1 MSSDEPKPSR
11 TMKHKP
17 ALKGEPQPTV
27 EAAAAQPPAERPAA
41 LAKSGAEPLKLSRIL
56 VPVDFSDCSLR
67 ALDYAIALAGQFNSK
82 IILLHA
88 VEPAVYP
95 ENYLV
100 VSPALDETNQNLLQS
115 ARERLADLCHRRIGH
130 RIPAESLVRMGHAH
144 SEIPDTAKALGAD
157 LIVLGTHGY
166 TGLKH
171 ALLGSTAERVVR
183 QGPCPVL
190 TVRYTGADEGA

>member
-1 MSSDEPKPSR
+1 
-11 TMKHKP
+11 MKNKP
-17 ALKGEPQPTV
+17 APKVEPEPTA
-27 EAAAAQPPAERPAA
+27 EESGAKPAAERAAA
-41 LAKSGAEPLKLSRIL
+41 SGKVTVEPLKLARLL

-67 ALDYAIALAGQFNSK
+67 ALDYALALSEQFGSR
-82 IILLHA
+82 IILLHV

-100 VSPALDETNQNLLQS
+100 ASPALDETNQNLLES
-115 ARERLADLCHRRIGH
+115 ARERLSDLSRKRISHGA
-130 RIPAESLVRMGHAH
+130 PAETLVRMGRAH

-171 ALLGSTAERVVR
+171 AFLGSTAERVVR
-183 QGPCPVL
+183 HGPCPVL
-190 TVRYTGADEGA
+190 TVRYAGAEAVCESR

>member
-1 MSSDEPKPSR
+1 
-11 TMKHKP
+11 MKHKP
-17 ALKGEPQPTV
+17 ALKGGPQATA

-41 LAKSGAEPLKLSRIL
+41 VATTIADPLKLALLL

-67 ALDYAIALAGQFNSK
+67 ALDYAIALAMQFNSK
-82 IILLHA
+82 IILLHV

-100 VSPALDETNQNLLQS
+100 VSPTLDETNQNLLQS
-115 ARERLADLCHRRIGH
+115 ARERLAELCHRRIGH
-130 RIPAESLVRMGHAH
+130 RIPAESLVRMGRAH

-171 ALLGSTAERVVR
+171 VLLGSTAERVVR
-183 QGPCPVL
+183 HGPCPVL
-190 TVRYTGADEGA
+190 TVRYTGVDEGA